1 MIFADFLS
9 FPLLGTVALSVVL
22 LQLYLGKKYKPLDNI
37 PGPVSPSWITGNF
50 KQVFNP
56 GAWAFHE
63 LIAEKYGGMAR
74 LHGPWGTKSLYIFDS
89 KAMHT
94 VLVKDQDVFEESDG
108 FLESN
113 LLIFGNGLI
122 GTLGHQHRQQ
132 RKMLNPV
139 FSAAHM
145 REMIPTFF
153 QVGHQ
158 LESALKK
165 RLQSGPPTQEVDIL
179 SWMGR
184 TALEIIG
191 QAGLGYSFDPLTD
204 DESFHPYSKAIKDLF
219 PTLMRVQFWR
229 MNVLQY
235 VSRIGSASF
244 RRFVVNLLPWE
255 DLHHIRDMVDY
266 MHRTAEEI
274 YESKKRAFEM
284 GDEVV
289 SQQIGRGNDLISVLM
304 RENLKASTEDR
315 LQDSE
320 VVGQTIIHYDIS
332 KSNRNMGSTL
342 IFGAMDTTSSAMA
355 RLLHLLSKHPEAQD
369 RLRQEL
375 VEAKRQKE
383 GEDLT
388 YNELTE
394 LPYLDA
400 ICRETLRL
408 YAPASNV
415 IRFARRD
422 GVIPL
427 HKPILGL
434 DGTEMHEVAV
444 PRGTT
449 VFVSIFNAN
458 RNPDLWGKDADEWKP
473 ERWLSPLP
481 EPLVEARIPGVYS
494 HLMTF
499 IGGGRSCI
507 GFKFSQL
514 EMSGSI
520 SVRRFLENITHS
532 GMFTEVVI
540 SILVETFKFSP
551 SDKDSE
557 IFWQMNGVTA
567 PVVGKDKHPQLP
579 MNISLVN

>member
-1 MIFADFLS
+1 MIFTDFLS

-108 FLESN
+108 FLEFV
-113 LLIFGNGLI
+113 LRIR
-122 GTLGHQHRQQ
+122 HQHRQQ

-304 RENLKASTEDR
+304 RENLKASSEDR

-320 VVGQTIIHYDIS
+320 VVGQ
-332 KSNRNMGSTL
+332 
-342 IFGAMDTTSSAMA
+342 SAMA

-375 VEAKRQKE
+375 VEAKRQKD
-383 GEDLT
+383 GQDLT

-408 YAPASNV
+408 
-415 IRFARRD
+415 ARRD

-427 HKPILGL
+427 HKPIVGL

-458 RNPDLWGKDADEWKP
+458 RNPDLWGKDANEWKP

-507 GFKFSQL
+507 
-514 EMSGSI
+514 
-520 SVRRFLENITHS
+520 

-579 MNISLVN
+579 MNISLVS